1 MLSGSTIPMS
11 TDAPEGRRG
20 CRSAVIVVA
29 IVLFIGSLPILLFI
43 GQLVRWDLQING
55 KRNML
60 LKDIDHVAVRDAGR
74 TLLSQNLRDSRITES
89 QLPPVLRELGPQ
101 WDYIDQ
107 RGWLSLEFGGGF
119 YHHGL
124 RISPHSDESTVR
136 DDEHVA
142 YTPLADGI
150 WYYEDK
156 N

>member
-1 MLSGSTIPMS
+1 MS
-11 TDAPEGRRG
+11 TGPPTGRRG
-20 CRSAVIVVA
+20 CRAAVIVVA
-29 IVLFIGSLPILLFI
+29 ITLFIGSLPILLFI
-43 GQLVRWDLQING
+43 GQLVRLDLQI
-55 KRNML
+55 KATRHML
-60 LKDIDHVAVRDAGR
+60 VRDIDHLAVRDAGR
-74 TLLSQNLRDSRITES
+74 TLLSKSSRDSRITES

-119 YHHGL
+119 HHHGL
-124 RISPHSDESTVR
+124 LISPLSDESTVR
-136 DDEHVA
+136 DDEHMA